1 MRKNK
6 LAWLIGGAQG
16 SGVDKGATMFAHA
29 CAYGGLHLYGQREY
43 YSNIMG
49 EHSYYLVRVAEKP
62 LRSITDQIALLASF
76 DAETVFLH
84 ALDVI
89 PQGGIIYD
97 PKLAET
103 PLSRLAAIEHRARDD
118 LKAYLASKGLGETL
132 NDMLRDAQAWGVR
145 LFPVPY
151 DELLQKLAQET
162 AAPFSTLKRLTNTMA
177 VAASLALLNYELKFL
192 EKALTDLFKGK
203 QKIIDMNVRAC
214 ELTYKHVEK
223 NFKNDFFI
231 RLEPVHAKEA
241 RMYLTGNQAVA
252 LGKILAGCSVQTYY
266 PISPATDESVYLEEH
281 TIFPQNAQ
289 SVFEPESKEAA
300 ALTRNSNNKHGA
312 ILVVQ
317 TEDEI
322 AAITMA
328 TGAALA
334 GARAA
339 TSTSGPGFS
348 LMVEALGWA
357 GINEVPIVVTLYQRG
372 SPSTGLPTRS
382 EQGDLRFALHAG
394 HGEFP
399 RIVLA
404 SGDLEECFY
413 DAVRAFNYAERYQ
426 LPVIHLL
433 DKSMASSSR
442 TYPLFDAE
450 KVRIER
456 GRLLS
461 EEELLQLSTNGAYK
475 RFEFTE
481 SGISPRSVLG
491 MKGGTFW
498 NTGDEH
504 DEWGH
509 ITEDSVVRVRMMEKR
524 AKKLETAARE
534 IPNEEKFNFFGN
546 PNAETLILSWGSP
559 KGPILDAMELLESE
573 GHRLGFLQIRLL
585 WPLPVEEIEK
595 HLKRAKRR
603 VAVENN
609 FSGQFAGLV
618 REHTGIA
625 MEYLIVKYNGR
636 PMSVD
641 EIYAALKQILAGKA
655 PKRVVLTHGA

>member
-1 MRKNK
+1 MMKNR

-16 SGVDKGATMFAHA
+16 SGVDKGATMFAQA
-29 CAYGGLHLYGQREY
+29 CAYGGLHIYGQREY

-49 EHSYYLVRVAEKP
+49 EHSYYLVRVDERP
-62 LRSITDQIALLASF
+62 VRSITDQIGLLASF
-76 DAETVFLH
+76 DAETAFLH

-89 PQGGIIYD
+89 PKGGIIYD

-132 NDMLRDAQAWGVR
+132 NDMLRDAEARGVR
-145 LFPVPY
+145 LFPLPY
-151 DELLQKLAQET
+151 EEILQKLAQQT
-162 AAPFSTLKRLTNTMA
+162 GAPFSTLKRLTNTMA
-177 VAASLALLNYELKFL
+177 VAASLALLNYELKLL
-192 EKALTDLFKGK
+192 EKALADLFKGK
-203 QKIIDMNVRAC
+203 QKIIEMNMRAC
-214 ELTYKHVEK
+214 ELTYEHIAPED
-223 NFKNDFFI
+223 DFFVK
-231 RLEPVHAKEA
+231 LEPLQTKET
-241 RMYLTGNQAVA
+241 RLYLTGNQAVA
-252 LGKILAGCSVQTYY
+252 LGKILAGCSFQTYY
-266 PISPATDESVYLEEH
+266 PISPATDESVYLEAHEV
-281 TIFPQNAQ
+281 FPQNGLA
-289 SVFEPESKEAA
+289 EPEAEETAVLA
-300 ALTRNSNNKHGA
+300 QNPNHKHGA

-357 GINEVPIVVTLYQRG
+357 GINEVPVVVTLYQRG

-433 DKSMASSSR
+433 DKSLASSSR
-442 TYPLFDAE
+442 TYPVFDTE

-461 EEELLQLSTNGAYK
+461 EQELLELSGNGAYK

-481 SGISPRSVLG
+481 SGISARSVLG

-498 NTGDEH
+498 KTGDEH

-509 ITEDSVVRVRMMEKR
+509 ITEDPLVRVRMMEKR

-534 IPNEEKFNFFGN
+534 IPNEEKLNFFGD

-573 GHRLGFLQIRLL
+573 GHRLSFLQARLL
-585 WPLPVEEIEK
+585 WPLPAEEIERR
-595 HLKRAKRR
+595 LKRAKCRI
-603 VAVENN
+603 AVENN

-625 MEYLIVKYNGR
+625 MDYLIVKFNGR

-641 EIYAALKQILAGKA
+641 EIYNALKQILLGKA
-655 PKRVVLTHGA
+655 PKKVVLTHGA